1 VSIVRDQEV
10 STPRRVMMVDA
21 LQRPVPTTF
30 ERATTE
36 VVRSRS
42 HLAAARES
50 LELAVGILRQL
61 NGHSGV
67 NPDSTVILETVIG
80 ELGQAEAALQ
90 ISI

>member
-1 VSIVRDQEV
+1 MI
-10 STPRRVMMVDA
+10 DA
-21 LQRPVPTTF
+21 LRLPVPTTF
-30 ERATTE
+30 ERARTE

-61 NGHSGV
+61 NGDAGV
-67 NPDSTVILETVIG
+67 SPASTEALESVIG
-80 ELGQAEAALQ
+80 ELEQAEAALR

>member
-1 VSIVRDQEV
+1 MSTVRDQEV
-10 STPRRVMMVDA
+10 SSPRRVTMVDS

-30 ERATTE
+30 ERAKTE

-61 NGHSGV
+61 NGNTGSS
-67 NPDSTVILETVIG
+67 DSTEVLEAVIG
-80 ELGQAEAALQ
+80 EIEQAEVSIR